1 MWVEIVKLLETP
13 PPTLY
18 HYTQMCLTVERL
30 YRCDC
35 SFLRQKFEKHLE
47 TETYNF
53 KMSFRSSLIFVW
65 EVLNLRAYN
74 LLL

>member
-35 SFLRQKFEKHLE
+35 SFLRQK
-47 TETYNF
+47 
-53 KMSFRSSLIFVW
+53 
-65 EVLNLRAYN
+65 LRN
-74 LLL
+74 IWKLKPTTSKCLSGVV